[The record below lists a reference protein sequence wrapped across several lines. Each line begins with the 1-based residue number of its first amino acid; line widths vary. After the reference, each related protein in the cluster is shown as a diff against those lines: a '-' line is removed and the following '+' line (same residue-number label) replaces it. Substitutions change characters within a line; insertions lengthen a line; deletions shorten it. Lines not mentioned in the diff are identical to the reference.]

1 MLKLIPVAFGLV
13 AAIPFAQPSLAMTT
27 PSIAANPVVSQPV
40 SNLQAQL
47 VINIGNPLPSPSSRE
62 IEHRRYL
69 ESLER
74 QRQTE
79 RERWEATHRNH
90 SERDGLQIIIK

>member
-13 AAIPFAQPSLAMTT
+13 AAIPFTQPSLAMTT
-27 PSIAANPVVSQPV
+27 PNLAANPVVSQPD

-47 VINIGNPLPSPSSRE
+47 VINIGGGTPSPLPRE

-69 ESLER
+69 ENLER
-74 QRQTE
+74 QRQIE
-79 RERWEATHRNH
+79 RERWEAAHRHH
-90 SERDGLQIIIK
+90 SEQDGIRIVIK